1 MWLIKLTHEDVASF
15 AFPRPHLLRLIKLS
29 INLSVF
35 AATVEALQMLD
46 GMIINVVDKSRI
58 GVKLGGGSVV
68 MRYKIS
74 LRKRKD

>member
-1 MWLIKLTHEDVASF
+1 MWNMRDPTAADVQYFRNLYHPLLTLDHGVRRKDG
-15 AFPRPHLLRLIKLS
+15 
-29 INLSVF
+29 
-35 AATVEALQMLD
+35 TVEALQMLD